1 MNSKAFTRKALFLC
15 LSGLLTLTLS
25 SFVLAATGKAIGEI
39 NISKVSN
46 GEVPQVKVNGE
57 LAQSGN
63 TVFSTNTITTPEN
76 AGATVRFGKF
86 GSVEIAP
93 NSIVSFN
100 SSDNGLVGEIKAGQ
114 ITAFSE
120 AISIKALD
128 GKTIT
133 PKFGESVN
141 ANGVASDDK
150 DYKDCSKDVDN
161 DGDKDCVCIDAD
173 GDGVLECDNGGAG
186 WWAWALIFG
195 GAAVGILV
203 ATLSNNNRV
212 ALGGGSVVTSP
223 TR

>member
-15 LSGLLTLTLS
+15 LSGLLILTLS

-39 NISKVSN
+39 NVNKLSN

-63 TVFSTNTITTPEN
+63 TVFSSNTITTPEN
-76 AGATVRFGKF
+76 AGATVRFGKY
-86 GSVEIAP
+86 GSVEVAP

-100 SSDNGLVGEIKAGQ
+100 ASDNGLVCEITAGQ
-114 ITAFSE
+114 ITAFSDS
-120 AISIKALD
+120 ISVKTLN

-133 PKFGESVN
+133 PKFGEAVSAAGANLVGDDEVD
-141 ANGVASDDK
+141 ANGNCIDK
-150 DYKDCSKDVDN
+150 DN
-161 DGDKDCVCIDAD
+161 
-173 GDGVLECDNGGAG
+173 DGVLECDKAAG
-186 WWAWALIFG
+186 WVWVWLILG

-212 ALGGGSVVTSP
+212 ALGGGSVVVSP